1 MSFIQSSVRKLK
13 AEIKKKLD
21 PALLAKLS
29 REEKNILRYQKR
41 RIIVLKTANVSDNLE
56 TAITKLEKK
65 IRK

>member
-1 MSFIQSSVRKLK
+1 MGFIQSSVRKLK

-41 RIIVLKTANVSDNLE
+41 RIIVLKTTNVSDNLE

-65 IRK
+65 K